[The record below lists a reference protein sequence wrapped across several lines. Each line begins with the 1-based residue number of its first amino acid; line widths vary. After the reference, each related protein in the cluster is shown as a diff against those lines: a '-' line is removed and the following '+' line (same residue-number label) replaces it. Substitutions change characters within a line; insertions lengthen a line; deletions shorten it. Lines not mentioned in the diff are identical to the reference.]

1 MKPVVMIPKSEV
13 SELEQYSDLQLFEE
27 VLHITLQDGPLT
39 TEQIQHLNAINQEF
53 IRRDLLAADRGG
65 R

>member
-1 MKPVVMIPKSEV
+1 MTVVMLPKTEIPNLSQK
-13 SELEQYSDLQLFEE
+13 SDLEMFEE
-27 VLHITLQDGPLT
+27 VLHIILQDGPLT

-53 IRRDLLAADRGG
+53 IRRDSLAADRGG